1 MALPARRMILH
12 PLAPHSLNATSSARD
27 WVSWFQIQPRFPVSL
42 SQAMAPYGPTA
53 EEVPGGAGK
62 LCAAPTPSPITRTC
76 RALSI
81 AHEGSFERKPGPRG
95 QRRWRAAGLYPAV
108 LLVGNVVISAVKPKV
123 HAHCPLPLHIA

>member
-1 MALPARRMILH
+1 MGQVNFAPRRPRRQLPEPA
-12 PLAPHSLNATSSARD
+12 AT
-27 WVSWFQIQPRFPVSL
+27 
-42 SQAMAPYGPTA
+42 
-53 EEVPGGAGK
+53 
-62 LCAAPTPSPITRTC
+62 
-76 RALSI
+76 LSI